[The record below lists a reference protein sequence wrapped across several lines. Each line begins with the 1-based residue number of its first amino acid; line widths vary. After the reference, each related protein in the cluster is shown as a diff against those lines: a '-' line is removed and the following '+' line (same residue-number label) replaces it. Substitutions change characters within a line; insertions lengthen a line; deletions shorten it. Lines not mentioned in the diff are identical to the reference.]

1 MRAKLSRDSI
11 FSLNVHH
18 NLMCTTTH
26 TVMKIYNVILSYAYR
41 LFNLWETHPQTA
53 FSPLTLPS

>member
-1 MRAKLSRDSI
+1 MRAKLSRDSM

-41 LFNLWETHPQTA
+41 LFNLWETHP
-53 FSPLTLPS
+53 